1 MVTPKGPM
9 MVELAARGPG
19 FKVFT
24 DMIPWVT
31 GIDVVRELI
40 RLSVG
45 ETPDFSNPL
54 QRGAVLRFPE
64 VAPGRV
70 CRIAGI
76 ETARA
81 IPGVT
86 DLEVYCREGDVV
98 PPLTSGADRVGH
110 IIAMADTRDA
120 ALTAMRQAEQ
130 ALLIETEPVAADVKR
145 L

>member
-1 MVTPKGPM
+1 M

-24 DMIPWVT
+24 EMIPWVT
-31 GIDVVRELI
+31 GIDTVRELI

-70 CRIAGI
+70 RRIAGLDA
-76 ETARA
+76 ARRTSG
-81 IPGVT
+81 IT
-86 DLEVYCREGDVV
+86 DLEIYCREGDTVR
-98 PPLTSGADRVGH
+98 PLTSGVDRVGH
-110 IIAMADTRDA
+110 IFALADTRA
-120 ALTAMRQAEQ
+120 AAPAAVQQAEQ
-130 ALLIETEPVAADVKR
+130 TLRIETENP
-145 L
+145 